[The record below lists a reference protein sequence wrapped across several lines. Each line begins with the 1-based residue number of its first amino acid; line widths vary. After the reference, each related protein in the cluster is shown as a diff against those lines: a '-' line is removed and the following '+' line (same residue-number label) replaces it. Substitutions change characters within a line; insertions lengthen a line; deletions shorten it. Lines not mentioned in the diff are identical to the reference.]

1 MSEQTTNPQ
10 PDPSDENGIELMR
23 EIEQQRRVKL
33 IAATVVVLGL
43 FGALAFYLATAETG
57 ELAPKMD
64 IAAGEAEVLA
74 KTNDPQC
81 RALILDVTKLGHKW
95 RALEPTISKT
105 LIGDKRADVV
115 SARARLEELRGALKA
130 QHKASAA
137 AALRFDTSRKE
148 LTDWFAFIDAEI
160 DHLDTLGKARLEQL
174 DTLKRVTEGEPAVT
188 EVPKA
193 GTDAKADKKA
203 KDARTPSERR
213 DAATLAISESFE
225 GFRVWHASK
234 QHKHPCGAASDGEVG
249 WTPPKPVPQ
258 PASQPAS
265 QPAQR

>member
-1 MSEQTTNPQ
+1 MSEQTTAPQ
-10 PDPSDENGIELMR
+10 PNPTDEDGIALMR

-43 FGALAFYLATAETG
+43 FGALAFYLATAKTG

-81 RALILDVTKLGHKW
+81 RALIHDITKLGHKW

-193 GTDAKADKKA
+193 GADDKKAKANKKA

-234 QHKHPCGAASDGEVG
+234 QHKHPCGAASDGEAG
-249 WTPPKPVPQ
+249 WTPPKPAPQ
-258 PASQPAS
+258 PAP
-265 QPAQR
+265 QPAQK